1 MNKEKLEQ
9 SMKDLQEVIEKEF
22 EDGRTTQ
29 LDVSFV
35 VTRSGFHNVVVQVMK
50 EQAVELNLIAD

>member
-9 SMKDLQEVIEKEF
+9 SMKDLQKVIEKEF
-22 EDGRTTQ
+22 EDGRTAQ

-35 VTRSGFHNVVVQVMK
+35 VTRSEFHDVVVKVIK
-50 EQAVELNLIAD
+50 EQEVELNFIVD

>member
-22 EDGRTTQ
+22 EDGRTAQ
-29 LDVSFV
+29 LNISFI
-35 VTRSGFHNVVVQVMK
+35 VTRSGFHDVVVQVMK
-50 EQAVELNLIAD
+50 EQAVELNFIAD

>member
-22 EDGRTTQ
+22 EDGRTMQ

-35 VTRSGFHNVVVQVMK
+35 VTRSEFHDVVVQVMK
-50 EQAVELNLIAD
+50 EQEVELNFIAN